1 MPDIPALESPSM
13 PDRRAL
19 DRAARSI
26 LREELALLEHRLTDR
41 LDWLEERLTWIC
53 QRLDACSGDRNPP
66 DPYPSGPHDR
76 PLEAI
81 LEP

>member
-1 MPDIPALESPSM
+1 M

-19 DRAARSI
+19 DRAAGSI

-41 LDWLEERLTWIC
+41 LDWLEERLAWIS
-53 QRLDACSGDRNPP
+53 QTLDACSEGRNPP
-66 DPYPSGPHDR
+66 DPYPSEGRDR